1 MKFVLL
7 FSALLL
13 VASAVDSA
21 AGVKAVS
28 TETIGNSIGVDVP
41 SKWKFE
47 SWPMPLEGYT
57 NFRIYADELKVGI
70 TGFPLPENAPAI
82 PALDNSGDSVKEA
95 MGQYLPNAVET
106 EIAPLSFDN
115 GEVRGSYATLSAKKN
130 GNGFVVFPTITRPS
144 LIYQCVTTSIVRAKR
159 MWFAISIASNNCSS
173 ENHQAAI
180 LMLAT
185 IKQNSG

>member
-1 MKFVLL
+1 MRSVALFVLL
-7 FSALLL
+7 LS

-21 AGVKAVS
+21 AGVKAVK
-28 TETIGNSIGVDVP
+28 TETIGNGVSVDVP

-47 SWPMPLEGYT
+47 SWPMPLDGYT

-115 GEVRGSYATLSAKKN
+115 GEIKGSYATLSAKKN

-144 LIYQCVTTSIVRAKR
+144 LIYQCVTTSIVRTKR
-159 MWFAISIASNNCSS
+159 MWFAISIASNDCSS
-173 ENHQAAI
+173 KNHQAAI
-180 LMLAT
+180 SMLAT
-185 IKQNSG
+185 IKQGSV